1 MALTLPKEPARKI
14 AERLVECGVKA
25 FWNFAHT
32 DLSFSGDII
41 VENVHLSES
50 LMKLTYRISEKNE
63 KQE

>member
-14 AERLVECGVKA
+14 AEKLVECGVKA

-32 DLSFSGDII
+32 DLSFSDDII

-50 LMKLTYRISEKNE
+50 LMRISYNLKRMDEE
-63 KQE
+63 